1 MKIMLLMILLV
12 VSCGHTYSQDQAR
25 LPKVFNQTN
34 GLALDGY
41 DPVSYFQKNPQRGS
55 PDLIYKHQGLT
66 FYFQSESN
74 RQTFINSTDA
84 YLPQY
89 GGWCAYAMA
98 QSGKLVSVDPETYKL
113 INGKLYL
120 FYNAYLNNTLKK
132 WNKNENEYLIQSRNN
147 WIEILKKSNYE

>member
-1 MKIMLLMILLV
+1 MKIMVLMILLAI
-12 VSCGHTYSQDQAR
+12 SSGHTYSQDHTG
-25 LPKVFNQTN
+25 LLKVFNHTE

-55 PDLIYKHQGLT
+55 PDLTYEHQGLT

-74 RQTFINSTDA
+74 RQTFINSTDE

-98 QSGKLVSVDPETYKL
+98 QSGKLVPVNPETYKL
-113 INGKLYL
+113 IDGKLYL

-147 WIEILKKSNYE
+147 WKEILKKLNHE